1 MICKSAVQKNPI
13 FAIHKS
19 YNISYNYC
27 IITSQ
32 ANVNLEL
39 RKDTG
44 VTLWPWQRNQ
54 VAKHASDWFEKKN
67 ALIGWGSSVCIFFLE
82 AKRGQLRIYRA
93 FLGGKG
99 KREANRGDSV
109 GAPVTTTTTLFIVAW
124 IWGREVSTRK

>member
-39 RKDTG
+39 RKNTG

-54 VAKHASDWFEKKN
+54 VAKHASAWFEKKN

-82 AKRGQLRIYRA
+82 AKRGQLRNIGR
-93 FLGGKG
+93 FLGD
-99 KREANRGDSV
+99 R
-109 GAPVTTTTTLFIVAW
+109 
-124 IWGREVSTRK
+124 GREKRTGETAGVHPLQQQQLYLL